1 MKYEI
6 ARVETHNINTNKEM
20 LPPYY
25 KVYSTDDDGYIEFEA
40 ECETLDDAYDF
51 IDEKEKEDG
60 HN

>member
-1 MKYEI
+1 MKYVI
-6 ARVETHNINTNKEM
+6 AMVETHNIDTNEEL

-51 IDEKEKEDG
+51 IDEKERE
-60 HN
+60 